1 MQYMYTFLVRLAVTG
16 STKNEAINKHLF
28 CECGQIATQFFT
40 KKSLNE
46 KLLYTVSFV
55 YYLFIYT
62 SMITMCILCNT
73 NSCIIEFNRKK
84 FLKKNTAF

>member
-84 FLKKNTAF
+84 FFKKNTAF

>member
-73 NSCIIEFNRKK
+73 NSCIIEFNRKN
-84 FLKKNTAF
+84 FF